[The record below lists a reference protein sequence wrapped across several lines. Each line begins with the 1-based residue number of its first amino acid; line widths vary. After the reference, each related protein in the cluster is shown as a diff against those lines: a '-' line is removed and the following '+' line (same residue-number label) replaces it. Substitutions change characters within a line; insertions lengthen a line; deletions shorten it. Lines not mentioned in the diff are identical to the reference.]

1 VPGADRPA
9 EGIAPDG
16 NGHREATGLALQ
28 GETATAIEVRD
39 LVKVYPTAHGPVR
52 ALDRVSFT
60 VGDGEFVC
68 VVGPSGCGKSTAMM
82 VVAGLRDHQEGSVRV
97 FGNEVTAPVADI
109 GIVFQS
115 DVLLDWRN
123 NLDNVLLQ
131 VQFRGHSPS
140 AYRDR
145 AMELLEQVGLAGFE
159 KRRPYE
165 LSGGMRQR
173 VSICRALIHDPR
185 ILLMDEPFGAL
196 DALTREQMTLDL
208 QHIWL
213 NRRKSVLFITH
224 SIPEA
229 VLLSDRVVVM
239 TPRPGRVDTVIP
251 IDLPRPRTLEIE
263 GTREF
268 GDYTRQ
274 IREIFQ
280 RRGVIHDV
288 DEPAGT

>member
-1 VPGADRPA
+1 MAH
-9 EGIAPDG
+9 DG
-16 NGHREATGLALQ
+16 ER
-28 GETATAIEVRD
+28 ATAIEVRD
-39 LVKVYPTAHGPVR
+39 LVKIYPTARGAVR

-60 VGDGEFVC
+60 IDDGEFVSL
-68 VVGPSGCGKSTAMM
+68 VGPSGCGKSTAMM
-82 VVAGLRDHQEGSVRV
+82 IVAGLRDRQEGTVQV
-97 FGNEVTAPVADI
+97 FGTDVTTPVADA
-109 GIVFQS
+109 GVVFQS
-115 DVLLDWRN
+115 DVLLDWRD

-131 VQFRGHSPS
+131 VQFRGKDPR

-145 AMELLEQVGLAGFE
+145 AMELLAQVGLTGFE

-208 QHIWL
+208 QHLWL
-213 NRRKSVLFITH
+213 HRRKSVLFITH

-229 VLLSDRVVVM
+229 VLLSDRVIVM
-239 TPRPGRVDTVIP
+239 TPRPGKVDTVIP
-251 IDLPRPRTLEIE
+251 IDLPRPRTLEVE
-263 GTREF
+263 GTAAF
-268 GDYTRQ
+268 GDYTRA
-274 IREIFQ
+274 IRDIFQ

-288 DEPAGT
+288 AEPALA